1 MTPRRSTSTCE
12 WSDLFSSFA
21 RTAPFFPILS
31 TSLFARPLSPSFYRY
46 HELYLQVKGAR
57 YKTKRALM
65 EVIHRLKA
73 DRARSKAT
81 ADQAAAAKHKA
92 DTKKETAATKKAKAT
107 A

>member
-1 MTPRRSTSTCE
+1 MLKR
-12 WSDLFSSFA
+12 
-21 RTAPFFPILS
+21 
-31 TSLFARPLSPSFYRY
+31 YREAKKIDKHMY

-73 DRARSKAT
+73 DRARSKAV

-92 DTKKETAATKKAKAT
+92 DHKKDHKKKPTVAA
-107 A
+107 